1 MNNEIKFCRNCG
13 KEIQEGASFCSN
25 CGTQITKVV
34 TNGEKTSNDEIAHRQ
49 DKSAD
54 KPRSTVKTIG
64 IIIAAI
70 FGTLF
75 LIFLIGVIF
84 GSTSVNSDQKV
95 YSDSQIKSSAIE
107 YNYDQLFKS
116 PDTYK
121 GKPVKQSGKV
131 IQALYEGNSL
141 TMRLATKMTDYGSY
155 IENVILVTYNGPK
168 KVSENDEIRVY
179 GIYQGLN
186 TYNTILGGRNT
197 LPLLKATVIEPAVLV
212 TKQQIDK
219 NEADQYLVLNV
230 DSVEDQSTKYSSKTV
245 ISGSL
250 QNSHPNKILSSAKL
264 VGYFT
269 DNSGI
274 EIDSVSNYVSDLKP
288 GQIREFS
295 ITSYKESDRIKKGYV
310 EIASS
315 RFN

>member
-1 MNNEIKFCRNCG
+1 MSDEIKFCRNCG
-13 KEIQEGASFCSN
+13 KELKEGASFCSN
-25 CGTQITKVV
+25 CGAQIAKVV
-34 TNGEKTSNDEIAHRQ
+34 TNGTKTPDDENISKNAT
-49 DKSAD
+49 SAN

-64 IIIAAI
+64 IIIAAV

-75 LIFLIGVIF
+75 LIFLIGVFF
-84 GSTSVNSDQKV
+84 GSTSVNSDTKV

-121 GKPVKQSGKV
+121 GKSVTQSGKV

-155 IENVILVTYNGPK
+155 MENVMLVTYNGPK
-168 KVSENDEIRVY
+168 KVSDNDEIRVY

-197 LPLLKATVIEPAVLV
+197 LPLLKATVIEPTVLV

-219 NEADQYLVLNV
+219 DEADQYLVLNV

-250 QNSHPNKILSSAKL
+250 QNSHPNKILASAKL

-274 EIDSVSNYVSDLKP
+274 EIDSVSNYLSDLKP

-295 ITSYKESDRIKKGYV
+295 ITSYKDSDRIKKGYV